1 MAGGACSP
9 RALVETR
16 RRLSLLVDQSQSCS
30 PDGLL
35 HRRQIVSTM
44 SAVGNMMTAVNND

>member
-1 MAGGACSP
+1 MAGGACNP

-16 RRLSLLVDQSQSCS
+16 RRLSLVNEQSRSCS

-35 HRRQIVSTM
+35 RRRQIVPTM